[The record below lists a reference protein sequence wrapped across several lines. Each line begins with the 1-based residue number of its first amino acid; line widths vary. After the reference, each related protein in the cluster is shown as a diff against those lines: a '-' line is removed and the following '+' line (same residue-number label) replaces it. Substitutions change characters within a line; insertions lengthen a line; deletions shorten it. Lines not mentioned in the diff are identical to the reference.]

1 MAVPTRPAALEDR
14 YAGYHRLLLRYLR
27 SLSPAHAED
36 LAQETWLAVAPLLA
50 GWTDDRPDL
59 TLLLLLREGRRQWDL
74 LQRRGRQKAAVL
86 LPPRRL
92 DALAADPRPEP
103 AVPAPVNDL
112 LEGLK
117 PLQAEVLRLRVVA
130 GFSAEEAAA
139 HLGLSPGQIRVVQHR
154 ALRQLARRRA
164 RFQPRP

>member
-1 MAVPTRPAALEDR
+1 MAVPTRPALLEDR

-50 GWTDDRPDL
+50 GWTEEQPDL
-59 TLLLLLREGRRQWDL
+59 TLVLLREGRRQWDL

-92 DALAADPRPEP
+92 DSLAADARPEP
-103 AVPAPVNDL
+103 AVAAPVNDL

-154 ALRQLARRRA
+154 ALRHLARRRA

>member
-1 MAVPTRPAALEDR
+1 MDASARPAALEDR

-50 GWTDDRPDL
+50 GWTDERPDL
-59 TLLLLLREGRRQWDL
+59 TLLLLREARRQWDL

-103 AVPAPVNDL
+103 AVAAHLNDL

-164 RFQPRP
+164 RFQLRP